1 MPRRHESRKKRRQ
14 RRRRAAPPTPPA
26 RRPALRDPVATAT
39 AAYDTEDWFPYWRG
53 AFQAIHATSEDGE
66 RMDAAERGEGYTL
79 EEAEYF
85 AEAMISLGAELASL
99 PPYFIDR
106 RIMADMVEG
115 IRPPGNLPI
124 DLLTGPNAE
133 TFAEITPHSA
143 SVPWSV
149 FESQRGMVFSN
160 HPDDYAVGVRA
171 FGNGPDG
178 TATEHVIFE
187 DTLRLDAITFAI
199 QPGVMYGIQSW
210 RRLSLQ
216 GARPAMRSLSFGYVL
231 DEATRQPRTDMAV
244 TWDHRLIATRDDS
257 RPPWRSSTQP
267 DLSDGVVPGLTDGL
281 FQTLAAA
288 GVNFLHAAAQWMH
301 EQAAPSRPRRVTRAQ
316 QRQADQAGIPAP
328 RTGVRIVDLRR
339 RAVCLDP
346 TTATGSRAAPD
357 YRFNVRGHWRNQAY
371 GPGRRLRK
379 RIWVP
384 EYLKGPEHLPVRRTP
399 VAFRVHR
406 V

>member
-1 MPRRHESRKKRRQ
+1 
-14 RRRRAAPPTPPA
+14 
-26 RRPALRDPVATAT
+26 
-39 AAYDTEDWFPYWRG
+39 
-53 AFQAIHATSEDGE
+53 
-66 RMDAAERGEGYTL
+66 
-79 EEAEYF
+79 
-85 AEAMISLGAELASL
+85 
-99 PPYFIDR
+99 
-106 RIMADMVEG
+106 
-115 IRPPGNLPI
+115 
-124 DLLTGPNAE
+124 
-133 TFAEITPHSA
+133 
-143 SVPWSV
+143 
-149 FESQRGMVFSN
+149 
-160 HPDDYAVGVRA
+160 
-171 FGNGPDG
+171 
-178 TATEHVIFE
+178 
-187 DTLRLDAITFAI
+187 
-199 QPGVMYGIQSW
+199 
-210 RRLSLQ
+210 
-216 GARPAMRSLSFGYVL
+216 
-231 DEATRQPRTDMAV
+231 
-244 TWDHRLIATRDDS
+244 
-257 RPPWRSSTQP
+257 
-267 DLSDGVVPGLTDGL
+267 VVPGLTDGL
-281 FQTLAAA
+281 FQTMAAA